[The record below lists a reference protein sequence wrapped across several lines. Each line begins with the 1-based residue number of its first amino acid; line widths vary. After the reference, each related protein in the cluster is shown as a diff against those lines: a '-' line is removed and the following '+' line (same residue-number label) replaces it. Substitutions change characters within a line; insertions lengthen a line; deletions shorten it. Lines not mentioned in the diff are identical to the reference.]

1 MSTDGAIGTG
11 AVGTGAVGTGA
22 VDVVVVGGGIAGA
35 SAASYLAMNGLSV
48 VMLEKQESY
57 TDIVRGEWIA
67 PWGMREAQILGVEDA
82 FGLGGAW
89 EIREW
94 TQWDETTDDPHS
106 AETVDMTRFVPGVGG
121 PLSFPHHTVCEL
133 MAVQAVDYGATV
145 VMGVQKV
152 HVTKAER
159 PGDLPTVRFAT
170 ADGDHELRPRMVIGA
185 TGRGCTIGRQIGVSM
200 ATSVHHWGGGVRVEG
215 LHDWPMDVQA
225 MGTEGEKMFMVF
237 PQGDGTARLYINFP
251 THNKHRYKGAGG
263 TERFIADFELDCLPD
278 RGKSVYA
285 AATPIGPLKVWPSVA
300 MFPEQPIVTDGVL
313 LVGDEAGNADTV
325 LGTGLSCS
333 LRDTRTVCEI
343 LVESQDWSPKAF
355 EPYLA
360 ERKFRMER
368 LHFGASIIAK
378 LHCEFGPEAAD
389 RRRRVRELMA
399 DNFAAQVTGLLNM
412 VPPEEVPDFGFSEF
426 FAERLFREK
435 V

>member
-1 MSTDGAIGTG
+1 MST
-11 AVGTGAVGTGA
+11 
-22 VDVVVVGGGIAGA
+22 DVVVVGGGIAGA
-35 SAASYLAMNGLSV
+35 SAAAYLAARGLSV
-48 VMLEKQESY
+48 VLLEKQERY
-57 TDIVRGEWIA
+57 EDIVRGEWIA
-67 PWGMREAQILGVEDA
+67 PWGMREAQILGVEDC

-94 TQWDETTDDPHS
+94 TQWDETTDDPHT

-133 MAVQAVDYGATV
+133 MAEQAADAGARV
-145 VMGVQKV
+145 VMGAQKTQV
-152 HVTKAER
+152 EKGVR
-159 PGDLPTVRFAT
+159 PVVRFQT
-170 ADGDHELRPRMVIGA
+170 ADGEHEIRPRMVIGA

-200 ATSVHHWGGGVRVEG
+200 ATAVHHWGGGVRVEG
-215 LHDWPMDVQA
+215 LDDWPMDVQA
-225 MGTEGEKMFMVF
+225 MGTEAEKMFMVF
-237 PQGDGTARLYINFP
+237 PQGDGLARLYINFP
-251 THNKHRYKGAGG
+251 TANKHRYRGPGG

-278 RGKSVYA
+278 HGKSVYA
-285 AATPIGPLKVWPSVA
+285 AAKPIGPLKVWPSVS
-300 MFPEQPIVTDGVL
+300 MFPEQPIVTDGVV

-333 LRDTRTVCEI
+333 LRDTRAVCEI
-343 LVESQDWSPKAF
+343 LTGSDDWSPSAF

-368 LHFGASIIAK
+368 LHFGAGIIAK
-378 LHCEFGPEAAD
+378 LHCEFGPEAAA

-399 DNFAAQVTGLLNM
+399 ENFAAQVTGLLNM
-412 VPPEEVPDFGFSEF
+412 VPPEEVPEFGFSEF
-426 FAERLFREK
+426 FAERLFRER

>member
-1 MSTDGAIGTG
+1 MRTDHA
-11 AVGTGAVGTGA
+11 
-22 VDVVVVGGGIAGA
+22 DVVIVGGGISGA
-35 SAASYLAMNGLSV
+35 SAAAYLATHGLSV
-48 VMLEKQESY
+48 VMLEKQETY

-67 PWGMREAQILGVEDA
+67 PWGMREAQLLGVEDA

-94 TQWDETTDDPHS
+94 TQWDETTDDPHT

-133 MAVQAVDYGATV
+133 MAEQAVDNGATV

-152 HVTKAER
+152 QVTK
-159 PGDLPTVRFAT
+159 GQQPTVRFGT
-170 ADGDHELRPRMVIGA
+170 ADGDREIHARMVIGA

-200 ATSVHHWGGGVRVEG
+200 ATAVHHWGGGVRVEG

-225 MGTEGEKMFMVF
+225 MGTEADKMFMVF
-237 PQGDGTARLYINFP
+237 PQGDGMARLYINFP
-251 THNKHRYKGAGG
+251 TANKHRYRGPGG

-285 AATPIGPLKVWPSVA
+285 AATPIGPLKVWPSVS
-300 MFPEQPIVTDGVL
+300 MFPEQPIVTDGVV

-343 LVESQDWSPKAF
+343 LVGSDDWSPPAF
-355 EPYLA
+355 EPYLV

-368 LHFGASIIAK
+368 LHFGAGIIAK

-399 DNFAAQVTGLLNM
+399 ENFAAQVTGLLNM

-426 FAERLFREK
+426 FAERLFRER

>member
-1 MSTDGAIGTG
+1 MSTNG
-11 AVGTGAVGTGA
+11 AVGPGA

-48 VMLEKQESY
+48 VMLEKQEAY

-67 PWGMREAQILGVEDA
+67 PWGMREAQLLGVEDA

-94 TQWDETTDDPHS
+94 TQWDETTDDPHT

-152 HVTKAER
+152 HVTKAEK
-159 PGDLPTVRFAT
+159 PGDLPAVRFTT
-170 ADGDHELRPRMVIGA
+170 ADGADHELRPRMVIGA

-200 ATSVHHWGGGVRVEG
+200 ATSVHHWGGGLRVEG

-237 PQGDGTARLYINFP
+237 PQGDGAARLYINFP
-251 THNKHRYKGAGG
+251 TYNKHRYKGAGG
-263 TERFIADFELDCLPD
+263 VERFIADFELDCLPD

>member
-1 MSTDGAIGTG
+1 MRTEHADVAI
-11 AVGTGAVGTGA
+11 
-22 VDVVVVGGGIAGA
+22 VGGGIAGA
-35 SAASYLAMNGLSV
+35 SAAAYLATHGVSV
-48 VMLEKQESY
+48 VLLEKQDRY

-67 PWGMREAQILGVEDA
+67 PWGMREAQLLGVEDA

-94 TQWDETTDDPHS
+94 TQWDETTDDPET

-121 PLSFPHHTVCEL
+121 PLSFPHHLVCEL
-133 MAVQAVDYGATV
+133 MAEQAADNGARV
-145 VMGVQKV
+145 VMGAR
-152 HVTKAER
+152 KATV
-159 PGDLPTVRFAT
+159 GDGPVVRYQTDA
-170 ADGDHELRPRMVIGA
+170 GDHELRAGMIIGA
-185 TGRGCTIGRQIGVSM
+185 TGRGCTVGRQIGVTM

-215 LHDWPMDVQA
+215 LDDWPMDVQA

-237 PQGDGTARLYINFP
+237 PQGDGMARLYINFP
-251 THNKHRYKGAGG
+251 TANKHRYRGEGG
-263 TERFIADFELDCLPD
+263 TERFIADFELDSLPD

-285 AATPIGPLKVWPSVA
+285 AARPIGPLKVWPSVA
-300 MFPEQPIVTDGVL
+300 MFPERPIVTDGVV

-343 LVESQDWSPKAF
+343 LLGDDWSPSAF

-368 LHFGASIIAK
+368 LHFGAGIIAK
-378 LHCEFGPEAAD
+378 LHCEFGPEAVA

-399 DNFAAQVTGLLNM
+399 ENFAAQVTGLLNM
-412 VPPEEVPDFGFSEF
+412 VPPEDVPEFGFSEF
-426 FAERLFREK
+426 FAERLFRER